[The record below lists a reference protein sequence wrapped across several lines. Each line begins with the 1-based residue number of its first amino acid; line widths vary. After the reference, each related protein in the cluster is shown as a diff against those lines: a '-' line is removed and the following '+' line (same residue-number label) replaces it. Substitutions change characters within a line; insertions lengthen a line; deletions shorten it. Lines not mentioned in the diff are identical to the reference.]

1 MLEETRLRDLMGH
14 DVIDS
19 DGKSIGNLETFF
31 ADRNTGRP
39 EWLGVFTGTFRQH
52 HYLVPVE
59 GAEVAGSAVR
69 VPWTKDQVKS
79 APDYRDP
86 ETSISEELERE
97 AYTHYGLTTSPV

>member
-1 MLEETRLRDLMGH
+1 MGR

-39 EWLGVFTGTFRQH
+39 EWLGVFTGTFLQH

-59 GAEVAGSAVR
+59 GAVGRGQCRPYSVDEGPGKERSRVQRPRDRASRRTWSAR
-69 VPWTKDQVKS
+69 PT
-79 APDYRDP
+79 A
-86 ETSISEELERE
+86 
-97 AYTHYGLTTSPV
+97 HYGLQPAVST